1 MDLRNAILAGEH
13 GGLEERQM
21 GTTLMNSA
29 WASLPGLDIA
39 TFGYSGM
46 QRSIGRF
53 AVTACHGEIR
63 RGRPDRMIEPHRG
76 LDRNFCG
83 AG

>member
-1 MDLRNAILAGEH
+1 MDLMNAILASKCV
-13 GGLEERQM
+13 GLEERQM

-29 WASLPGLDIA
+29 WASLPGFHIA

-46 QRSIGRF
+46 QHSIGRF

-63 RGRPDRMIEPHRG
+63 RGSPNRMIEPHRR
-76 LDRNFCG
+76 LDRNFRG

>member
-1 MDLRNAILAGEH
+1 
-13 GGLEERQM
+13 
-21 GTTLMNSA
+21 MNST

-39 TFGYSGM
+39 TVGYCGM

-63 RGRPDRMIEPHRG
+63 RGRPNRMIEPHRR
-76 LDRNFCG
+76 LDRNFRG